1 MKTRKRAAWRLMA
14 PALSLKAVTGCSG
27 SWAVPPGWHWMG
39 RPPVTAFKDN
49 AGAIKRQAARFR
61 VFIYNDA
68 SPGGRELKIGDRLQV
83 LKQKSGQIMTG
94 SLTDVVWT
102 VYLANKK

>member
-14 PALSLKAVTGCSG
+14 PALSLKAVTGGLPIQCQ
-27 SWAVPPGWHWMG
+27 PGG
-39 RPPVTAFKDN
+39 TAQEPEQPVTAFKDN

-68 SPGGRELKIGDRLQV
+68 SPGGRELQIGDQLQV